1 MHRGAALCTW
11 TNAHRPDASEPSII
25 VPCKKRRPGAL
36 TAVDH
41 TSSNEWRHTLSSTK
55 ATSRLVASSK
65 MHPRK
70 YPPLPSLPSFF
81 FSSHPPFP
89 SPCVSNSKHDFSE
102 EKRLEFVFNFSIL
115 AKVDPARKKRVA
127 WRTYDRDNR
136 RCSLVIIRFRA
147 RFNSTNLGMTY
158 CDCAG

>member
-81 FSSHPPFP
+81 FLLTHP
-89 SPCVSNSKHDFSE
+89 SPPLVFRIRNTISPKKRGSNSYSISQFSQ
-102 EKRLEFVFNFSIL
+102 KSIRRERREL
-115 AKVDPARKKRVA
+115 
-127 WRTYDRDNR
+127 RDGR
-136 RCSLVIIRFRA
+136 MTEIIDDAPSLSSGFELG
-147 RFNSTNLGMTY
+147 STRPTGMTY